1 MSWPKILKNRRFEVS
16 SFIVHKN
23 NEPFLRLWCLMKS
36 GFYMTTSYDQISGW
50 TEKKPQSTSQS
61 QTCTKKQVMVTGGLL
76 PVWSTI
82 VFWTPAKPLHLR
94 SMLSKSMRC
103 TKNCQR
109 RSRHWSTEWAQLFS
123 TPTPNCVAHN
133 HTWKVERTGLQSC
146 ASSAIFTWPLANQ
159 QPLLSASWQLFAG
172 KRLPQPAGSRKCF
185 SRVHQILK
193 HRYFMLQE

>member
-1 MSWPKILKNRRFEVS
+1 MSWPKILKNRPFEVS
-16 SFIVHKN
+16 SVIVRKN
-23 NEPFLRLWCLMKS
+23 NEPFLRLWCLTNS
-36 GFYMTTSYDQISGW
+36 GFYMTTSCDQISGW

-82 VFWTPAKPLHLR
+82 VFWIPAKPLHLR

-103 TKNCQR
+103 TENCNPAAGTGQQNGPNSSPHQR
-109 RSRHWSTEWAQLFS
+109 PPVCHT
-123 TPTPNCVAHN
+123 TN
-133 HTWKVERTGLQSC
+133 TWKVERTGLQSC

-159 QPLLSASWQLFAG
+159 QPLLSASRQLFAG
-172 KRLPQPAGSRKCF
+172 TRLPQSGGRKCF
-185 SRVHQILK
+185 SKVYQILK